1 MDRDTVYNDDPGAQA
16 LVWAQTGFGWIHVV
30 DLNGAFDGQ
39 PVNTQAVQSIL
50 EATDLPVQLG
60 GGIRSIA
67 QIEHWLSGGISRVIL
82 GTVAVRDPVLVKEA
96 CSLFPGQIAVGIDAR
111 AGMVAVEGWAE
122 TSDME
127 ATALAA
133 EFADCG
139 VSAIIY
145 TDIDR
150 DGTGQGVN
158 IDSTRA
164 VASATNVPVIAS
176 GGVHDAKDITAVREA
191 GLAGVI
197 IGRALYEG
205 SLTPQDAL
213 EAAGC

>member
-111 AGMVAVEGWAE
+111 WDGGRGRLGG
-122 TSDME
+122 D
-127 ATALAA
+127 L
-133 EFADCG
+133 G
-139 VSAIIY
+139 Y
-145 TDIDR
+145 GGDR
-150 DGTGQGVN
+150 F
-158 IDSTRA
+158 
-164 VASATNVPVIAS
+164 
-176 GGVHDAKDITAVREA
+176 
-191 GLAGVI
+191 
-197 IGRALYEG
+197 
-205 SLTPQDAL
+205 
-213 EAAGC
+213 GC